1 MTHMNQV
8 VETGYGGRWG
18 RWGVR
23 NTESSK
29 MTRCSETKMESII
42 YGRTLALRH
51 LSILTIYDRKHRIIR
66 IEDYAHNP
74 PTITI
79 PKY

>member
-1 MTHMNQV
+1 MKHMNQV
-8 VETGYGGRWG
+8 VQTGHGGRWG

-23 NTESSK
+23 NSESCR

-42 YGRTLALRH
+42 FGRELALRH
-51 LSILTIYDRKHRIIR
+51 HSILTIYDRKNRILR
-66 IEDYAHNP
+66 IEDYGHTP
-74 PTITI
+74 IIVTI